1 MRIAVAVALLLIAG
15 QMAGASWSTGP
26 CSVST
31 DFGSYTVG
39 SLNGQDGWVADG
51 SPVLSVAAANGVGGG
66 AGVASG
72 QNPAVWTSKPFSWTN
87 DVAVGQQY
95 IARMDFQASG
105 NTVSTAFDDDR
116 IGWTTSNT
124 TSSTYDFG
132 IQADNTDNGGGIG
145 AYWKIG
151 GTTYPTKIASLPAT
165 LVTGAFYRLEADITK
180 LTATSARIDVS
191 FVQLDASGNP
201 TGTVT
206 TGTLAD
212 TSAVT
217 NPAPASYFN
226 TASMYPMFK
235 NYNSQSGAADNAY
248 FAITPEPATLSLLA
262 IGGLLA
268 LRRRSRQ

>member
-1 MRIAVAVALLLIAG
+1 MRIAVAAALLLVVG

-39 SLNGQDGWVADG
+39 TLNGQDGWVNDG

-66 AGVASG
+66 AGLSSG
-72 QNPAVWTSKPFSWTN
+72 QNPAVWGSKPFSWTN
-87 DVAVGQQY
+87 DVGVGQQY

-105 NTVSTAFDDDR
+105 STLSTAFDDDR
-116 IGWTTSNT
+116 IGWTTTNG
-124 TSSTYDFG
+124 TSSTYNFG
-132 IQADNTDNGGGIG
+132 VQADNTDQGG
-145 AYWKIG
+145 AVVSYWKIS
-151 GTTYPTKIASLPAT
+151 GTTYTNKLITLPAT
-165 LVTGAFYRLEADITK
+165 FVQGAFYRLEADFTK
-180 LTATSARIDVS
+180 LTATSAKIDVS

-201 TGTVT
+201 TGSVL
-206 TGTLAD
+206 TGSLAD
-212 TSAVT
+212 TSAVA

-235 NYNSQSGAADNAY
+235 NYSSQSGAADNAY

-268 LRRRSRQ
+268 LRRRSRK